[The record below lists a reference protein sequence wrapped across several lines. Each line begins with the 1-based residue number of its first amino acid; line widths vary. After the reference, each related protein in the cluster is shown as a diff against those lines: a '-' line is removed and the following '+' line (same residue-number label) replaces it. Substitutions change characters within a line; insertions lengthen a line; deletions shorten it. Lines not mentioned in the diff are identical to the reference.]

1 MGKKTDR
8 DIAEQFISLVGGI
21 ANKVNQIY
29 LNLFHVLIITQ
40 PVSWVDCYIGDTV
53 ELSVVAANVSAYQWY
68 KKTRFDT
75 SFTRMTGETNST
87 LSFTAEEV
95 STTSYYCQLTGKD
108 GIMTATQISGV
119 QIRQQQG
126 G

>member
-40 PVSWVDCYIGDTV
+40 PVSWVDCYVGDTV

-68 KKTRFDT
+68 KKTSFDT
-75 SFTRMTGETNST
+75 PYTRMTGETNST

-95 STTSYYCQLTGKD
+95 STTYYYCQLTGKD